1 MVKSTAT
8 TTAKTTT
15 KKKKCELKTTRL
27 SHKYGSTKK
36 KTKVDIEATLYS
48 IYVVNPFT
56 QQEYAKDTDDII
68 DVVLVVDG
76 VPNKKAEPEVTT

>member
-8 TTAKTTT
+8 NTAKTNT
-15 KKKKCELKTTRL
+15 KKKKGELKTTRL
-27 SHKYGSTKK
+27 SDKYGSTKN
-36 KTKVDIEATLYS
+36 KTKVDIEATHYS
-48 IYVVNPFT
+48 IYVVKPFT

>member
-1 MVKSTAT
+1 VA
-8 TTAKTTT
+8 
-15 KKKKCELKTTRL
+15 L
-27 SHKYGSTKK
+27 K
-36 KTKVDIEATLYS
+36 KTKVDIKATLYS
-48 IYVVNPFT
+48 IYVVKPFT